1 MRSNKFLMLATIGIF
16 TSFSANATF
25 IGDSSGGLWD
35 YDAGTNSSTFIGDSG
50 TMFDIALD
58 PISSALY
65 GVSGNGNLYEI
76 NQTDASTTLVGDT
89 NSFINGLTFGS
100 DGTLYGSGGG
110 NLFSINTSNAA
121 TSVIGSGSYSSSGD
135 IAFDDMGNLFLSS
148 TTGPNN
154 SLWLIDE
161 MTGSGTEIGDIGFD
175 NVYGLNYTD
184 GTLYGFTLGAETIAI
199 DTSTG
204 EGSLLFQNQI
214 RAYGADGAGG
224 VDIPEPSSLVLLGLG
239 VLGLGAWRRKRQ

>member
-1 MRSNKFLMLATIGIF
+1 M
-16 TSFSANATF
+16 
-25 IGDSSGGLWD
+25 
-35 YDAGTNSSTFIGDSG
+35 
-50 TMFDIALD
+50 
-58 PISSALY
+58 
-65 GVSGNGNLYEI
+65 
-76 NQTDASTTLVGDT
+76 
-89 NSFINGLTFGS
+89 
-100 DGTLYGSGGG
+100 
-110 NLFSINTSNAA
+110 
-121 TSVIGSGSYSSSGD
+121 IGSGSYSSSGD

-204 EGSLLFQNQI
+204 EGSLLFTNQI

-224 VDIPEPSSLVLLGLG
+224 VEIPEPSTLVLLGLG
-239 VLGLGAWRRKRQ
+239 VLGLGAWRRKRK